1 MRFLFNLFAAQP
13 APKRKTLHFL
23 HIGKNAGTEII
34 RYIDRINLVSAD
46 LEIVR
51 HGHDVFMHKL
61 CKVNEN
67 PGYFFSIRNPIS
79 RFKSAFYGR
88 KRQGKPRYERAL
100 WSSDEA
106 LAFKEFD
113 HATELAEALFRRDD
127 LGRKALAAVKSIRHT
142 AQNQTDWFY
151 CFGHF
156 LDLKPP
162 IAIIR
167 QENFKE
173 DMINFQ
179 RKINLPDPFL
189 LNQDAV
195 LSHSNNYDGTPD
207 LSPTAVENLMRWY
220 CQDIAF
226 YEMCE
231 DWIVRGG
238 NSPPT

>member
-1 MRFLFNLFAAQP
+1 MRFLYNLFAARP
-13 APKRKTLHFL
+13 GPKRKTLHFL
-23 HIGKNAGTEII
+23 HIGKNAGTEIT

-46 LEIVR
+46 FEIVR
-51 HGHDVFMHKL
+51 HGHDFFMHRL
-61 CKVNEN
+61 CKDNDN

-88 KRQGKPRYERAL
+88 KRQGKPRYDNAL

-106 LAFKEFD
+106 LAFKEFA

-167 QENFKE
+167 QENFQE
-173 DMINFQ
+173 DMTNFQ

-195 LSHSNNYDGTPD
+195 LSHKNNYDGTPD

-238 NSPPT
+238 NLPPT